1 MPTLVGLSADKAEK
15 LYGLVYPKDTWWM
28 KGAAKAMNF
37 VFWLQRTPYR
47 FFIHPSPA
55 VESIVQAKGL
65 QRIFYKR
72 TFLWQ
77 VVVYG
82 R

>member
-1 MPTLVGLSADKAEK
+1 
-15 LYGLVYPKDTWWM
+15 M
-28 KGAAKAMNF
+28 KGAAKVMNF

-47 FFIHPSPA
+47 FFIHPTA
-55 VESIVQAKGL
+55 TVESIVQAKGL